1 MSLNEERI
9 DIYLDSLIKDMPER
23 LEKLEERAIKDE
35 VPIIRKQTQAVIR
48 FFIKQ
53 NRPGRVLEIGTA
65 VGFSALYMMEY
76 LDENAVITTI
86 EKVPDRIRAA
96 KENFNESGYGGRI
109 ELLEGDAEKIL
120 CDLKNEKQSY
130 DFVFMDAAKG
140 QYNVFLEPV
149 LCMLRP
155 GGMLITDNVL
165 QGKSLLKSRYAVTRR
180 DRTIHERMRE
190 YLYTLT
196 HYEGLE
202 TIVIPTGDGV
212 AVSVWTEKKEQ

>member
-9 DIYLDSLIKDMPER
+9 DIYLDSLMEDMPER
-23 LEKLEERAIKDE
+23 LEKLEERAKGDE
-35 VPIIRKQTQAVIR
+35 VPIIRKQTRAVIR
-48 FFIKQ
+48 FFIKK

-76 LDENAVITTI
+76 LDENALITTI

-120 CDLKNEKQSY
+120 FDLKNEKQSY

-140 QYNVFLEPV
+140 QYNAFLEPV
-149 LCMLRP
+149 LCMLNP
-155 GGMLITDNVL
+155 GGILISDNVL
-165 QGKSLLKSRYAVTRR
+165 QEKSLLKSRYAVTRR

>member
-9 DIYLDSLIKDMPER
+9 DIYLDSLMEDMPER
-23 LEKLEERAIKDE
+23 LEKLEEKAKGDG
-35 VPIIRKQTQAVIR
+35 VPIIRKQTRAVIR
-48 FFIKQ
+48 FFIKK

-76 LDENAVITTI
+76 LDENSLITTI

-120 CDLKNEKQSY
+120 FDLKNEKQSY

-140 QYNVFLEPV
+140 QYNAFLEPV
-149 LCMLRP
+149 LCMLKP
-155 GGMLITDNVL
+155 GGILISDNVL
-165 QGKSLLKSRYAVTRR
+165 QEKSLLKSRYAVTRR